1 MKKKYPEVLL
11 LTKAI
16 LPAAHCRYEYL
27 KKTVAVFLF
36 AFSIAITAI
45 AAPPPPGNDICTS
58 ATLLTSATACT
69 NTAGTLFNATATAAL
84 PACGNANSAD
94 VWYRFVAQTAYP
106 SIKLSAVGTDLNT
119 ASPRI
124 QLFSGVC
131 GSLVQNVCG
140 AALTTT
146 PATSLTVG
154 NTYYVRITTNTNTG
168 VPVAGAWG
176 FNICIVDLPDLCSN
190 AILLTSNTT
199 CSNTAGTLLNAT
211 PTAALPACGNA
222 GSADVWYK
230 FVAKTAFPKVTL
242 SNVGTDLNGA
252 SPRTQIF
259 SGVCGSLVQNI
270 CGTGLTTIPA
280 TGLTI
285 GSTYYVRV
293 TTNTNTGVQTTGAWG
308 FNICITDVP
317 DFCTNAQLLTSG
329 ITCVNT
335 AGTLLNAS
343 ATPALPACGNA
354 ASPDVWYKFVA
365 KTAYPTVTLSS
376 AGTNLNTAVPLTQIF
391 SGACGSLVQNICNNT
406 LTTTPATG
414 LTIGATYYVR
424 ITTQNLS
431 ALVSSGTYD
440 FNICITDPPDVCATA
455 ALLTSGTSCVNT
467 AGTLLKS
474 SPTASLPACGNA
486 GSADVWYK
494 FVAQTGF
501 PTITLSAVG
510 ANLSAAAPMTQIFS
524 GACGSL
530 TQIVCSNTLATT
542 PAGALTIGTTY
553 YVRITTNTNT
563 GFLTTGAWSFN
574 ICITDLND
582 ACGTATLLTSGI
594 TCVNTAGSF
603 INSTPTTGLP
613 ACGNAGSAD
622 VWYQF
627 VAQTAF
633 PTVTLSGVGANLSG
647 ATPITQILTGNCGAL
662 LQVACGNT
670 LSTIPTIALTPGA
683 TYYVRITTN
692 TNTGNVTSGA
702 WGFNICITDPNDDCA
717 TATLLTSAAA
727 CSNTAGSLLFATQTA
742 ASLPACGN
750 ASSPDVWYK
759 FVAQTTFPVV
769 NLSSVG
775 ANFSAAGPRIQI
787 FSGTCGALVQN
798 VCGTTLSTASATA
811 LTVGTTYYV
820 RITTNTNTGVPTTG
834 AWDFNICIT
843 DPNDICASATLLT
856 SGSNCVNTAGSLLNA
871 TSTASLPVC
880 GNPNSA
886 DVWYKF
892 VAQSAFPTVALS
904 SVGASLSTASPMI
917 QIFSGTCGLL
927 TQNVCAATLSTMPAT
942 ALTIG
947 STYYVRIT
955 TSTNTGVP
963 TSGTWGFNICIT
975 DPPDICATAALLISG
990 GTCNITA
997 GTLLNATATP
1007 LVAAACANVNSADV
1021 WYRFVAQSTFPTVAL
1036 SNVGANLNTAGPR
1049 IQIFSGAS
1057 CASLTQN
1064 VCGTT
1069 LAVKPATALTV
1080 GTIYYVRILTNTN
1093 TGVPTT
1099 GAWDFNICI
1108 TDLPDDCANAATLT
1122 SSTACNNT
1130 RGTLL
1135 NATVTPAGSLPAA
1148 ACGNTNSAD
1157 VWYKFVAKT
1166 AYPLVTLSNPGA
1178 NFNAAGPRVQVL
1190 SNICSN
1196 AATVFYCGISPARP
1210 TSALTPGTTYF
1221 VRITTNTN
1229 TGNITTG
1236 TWDFDIC
1243 ITDPPDI
1250 CDSAILL
1257 TSGTACVNTAGS
1269 LLFATAS
1276 SPVVPGSCGIAASP
1290 DVWYKFVAQ
1299 TAYPQINLS
1308 TIGNNLRTNGRVHL
1322 LTGTCGALTSV
1333 YCHNIPNSASTTLN
1347 TAVNPGGAGLNVGQ
1361 TYFVRITH
1369 NTLAATVTSGTY
1381 DFNICITNP
1390 PAAKV
1395 EFGKSYD
1402 NIMLSNKNGGS
1413 VKPGDT
1419 LVFKTELVINAGTI
1433 DSLMYI
1439 DTLYNGRGV
1448 RLVPGSISLQTNEGV
1463 LYKAYT
1469 DAFAD
1474 FANDGGYRYTNGLDT
1489 IIRINMGTGA
1499 SATARGSLSVSSKP
1513 SNYNVACI
1521 VMATYKGV
1529 VYAPY
1534 DTKIGYKTGGFQYRD
1549 VATGN
1554 FTTTKHFADTLL
1566 VYNAATVC
1574 PDAFSPTNLIGDE
1587 FGGTFGTAKLRDRG
1601 VSSNVPPVYGYQ
1613 AFNGPAQGPNDY
1625 YYSIANNTSNDFTA
1639 LQNYAKP
1646 HSGSAP
1652 NKYRVFGVWD
1662 ITGDHTNATNLANGN
1677 KPCDTTQPVS
1687 ATNPCGYMLVVN
1699 SAYHTDTVFQYTATN
1714 LCENTYYE
1722 ISAWF
1727 KNICARCSCDSNG
1740 TGNTSTS
1747 PVYIAGT
1754 PGDSSGVKPN
1764 ISFDIAG
1771 INYYST
1777 GNLQHLGLGNGP
1789 GWTQKSDT
1797 ANKWV
1802 RRGFV
1807 YKLAPGASSIS
1818 FTLTNQAPG
1827 GGGNDWAIDDI
1838 AIKTCS
1844 PGLTYSPSV
1853 SPVTCVGNPILVQST
1868 VTSLYNIFKYYK
1880 WQRKPVSG
1888 GGWITLS
1895 TDSAAPVWNGTAYQY
1910 TSSYNVLG
1918 ATFADNGDQ
1927 YRLVVATT
1935 IANLSGTTCVYT
1947 DVVPITL
1954 TVLPSCVLEID
1965 FLSVS
1970 GRLEDNKGRI
1980 TWLTSKEDGSVKY
1993 ELQKSTDGIS
2003 FATIANIDGYKN
2015 PSFSNNQYNYLDNAV
2030 VNGKVY
2036 YRVVMINTAGTKK
2049 YSRVIQLQVATND
2062 FELLNV
2068 VNPFTSQLNFDIN
2081 STIKGEAAIQ
2091 LLDQTGRM
2099 ILKQQSLVY
2108 KGVNAIAIPNTQ
2120 KLSGGIY
2127 ILRVENNGVIYTRKV
2142 VKL

>member
-1 MKKKYPEVLL
+1 MKKMYLEVLCFIKTL
-11 LTKAI
+11 PYGSCRHLTS
-16 LPAAHCRYEYL
+16 L
-27 KKTVAVFLF
+27 KKT
-36 AFSIAITAI
+36 IAIFSVSFFAAFTAL
-45 AAPPPPGNDICTS
+45 AAPPANDICTS
-58 ATLLTSATACT
+58 ATLLTSATTCT
-69 NTAGTLFNATATAAL
+69 NTAGTLLNATATAAL
-84 PACGNANSAD
+84 PACGNASSAD
-94 VWYRFVAQTAYP
+94 VWYRFIAQTAYP
-106 SIKLSAVGTDLNT
+106 TIKLSAVGTDLNT

-124 QLFSGVC
+124 QLFSGAC
-131 GSLVQNVCG
+131 GSLIQNVCG
-140 AALTTT
+140 ATLITT
-146 PATSLTVG
+146 PATALTVG
-154 NTYYVRITTNTNTG
+154 TAYYVRITTNTNTG
-168 VPVAGAWG
+168 VPAAGAWG
-176 FNICIVDLPDLCSN
+176 FNICIVDLPDFCSN

-199 CSNTAGTLLNAT
+199 CANTGGTLLNAA
-211 PTAALPACGNA
+211 PTASLPACGNA

-230 FVAKTAFPKVTL
+230 FVAKTAFPTVTL
-242 SNVGTDLNGA
+242 SNVGTDLNAA
-252 SPRTQIF
+252 SPRIQIF
-259 SGVCGSLVQNI
+259 SGACGALVQNV

-285 GSTYYVRV
+285 GSTYYIRV

-308 FNICITDVP
+308 FNICVTDVP
-317 DFCTNAQLLTSG
+317 DFCSNAQLLTSG
-329 ITCVNT
+329 ISCVNT

-343 ATPALPACGNA
+343 ATAALPACGNA

-376 AGTNLNTAVPLTQIF
+376 VGANLNTAVPLTQIF
-391 SGACGSLVQNICNNT
+391 SGTCASLTQNICNNT
-406 LTTTPATG
+406 LTTIPATG
-414 LTIGATYYVR
+414 LTIGTTYYIR

-455 ALLTSGTSCVNT
+455 ALLTSGTTCINT
-467 AGTLLKS
+467 VGTLLKS
-474 SPTASLPACGNA
+474 SPTAGLPACGNA
-486 GSADVWYK
+486 GSADAWYK

-501 PTITLSAVG
+501 PTITLSSVG
-510 ANLSAAAPMTQIFS
+510 ANLSAATPLTQLFS
-524 GACGSL
+524 GTCGAL
-530 TQIVCSNTLATT
+530 TQIVCNNTLTTT
-542 PAGALTIGTTY
+542 PAAALTIGATY

-563 GFLTTGAWSFN
+563 GFLTTGTWGFN

-582 ACGTATLLTSGI
+582 VCGTATLLTSGI
-594 TCVNTAGSF
+594 ACVNTAGTL
-603 INSTPTTGLP
+603 INSTPTAGLP

-633 PTVTLSGVGANLSG
+633 PIVTLSGVGANLSG

-750 ASSPDVWYK
+750 ANSPDVWYK

-775 ANFSAAGPRIQI
+775 ANFSAAGPRTQI

-798 VCGTTLSTASATA
+798 VCGATLSTAPVTA

-834 AWDFNICIT
+834 AWGFNICIT

-856 SGSNCVNTAGSLLNA
+856 SGNNCVNTAGSLLNA
-871 TSTASLPVC
+871 TSTGFLPVC

-892 VAQSAFPTVALS
+892 IAQSAFPTVALS
-904 SVGASLSTASPMI
+904 NVGANFSAATPRI
-917 QIFSGTCGLL
+917 QIFSGTCASL
-927 TQNVCAATLSTMPAT
+927 TQNVCVAALSTMPAT

-963 TSGTWGFNICIT
+963 TTGAWDFNICIT
-975 DPPDICATAALLISG
+975 DPPDICATAALLTSAGICSS
-990 GTCNITA
+990 TA

-1007 LVAAACANVNSADV
+1007 LVPAACANVNSADV
-1021 WYRFVAQSTFPTVAL
+1021 WYKFVAQSTFPTVAL
-1036 SNVGANLNTAGPR
+1036 SNVGANFNAATPR

-1064 VCGTT
+1064 VCGTALT
-1069 LAVKPATALTV
+1069 VKPATALTP
-1080 GTIYYVRILTNTN
+1080 GTTYYVRILTNTN

-1148 ACGNTNSAD
+1148 TCGNNGSAD
-1157 VWYKFVAKT
+1157 VWYQFVAKT
-1166 AYPLVTLSNPGA
+1166 AYPLVTLSNPGV
-1178 NFNAAGPRVQVL
+1178 NFSGASPRIQVL
-1190 SNICSN
+1190 SNICSS
-1196 AATVFYCGISPARP
+1196 AATVFYCGTSPARP
-1210 TSALTPGTTYF
+1210 ASALTPGTTYL
-1221 VRITTNTN
+1221 VRITTNSS
-1229 TGNITTG
+1229 TGTITTG

-1250 CDSAILL
+1250 CDSAIIL
-1257 TSGTACVNTAGS
+1257 TSGTTCVNTAGS
-1269 LLFATAS
+1269 LLYATAS
-1276 SPVVPGSCGIAASP
+1276 ATAVPGSCGIAAAP

-1308 TIGNNLRTNGRVHL
+1308 SIGNLLQSNGRVHL

-1333 YCHNIPNSASTTLN
+1333 YCHTIPASASTTLN
-1347 TAVNPGGAGLNVGQ
+1347 TAVNPGGAGLTVGQ
-1361 TYFVRITH
+1361 TYFVRVTH
-1369 NTLAATVTSGTY
+1369 NTLNVPVTSGNY
-1381 DFNICITNP
+1381 NFNICITNP
-1390 PAAKV
+1390 VAAKV

-1419 LVFKTELVINAGTI
+1419 LVFKIELVINAGTI

-1448 RLVPGSISLQTNEGV
+1448 RLVPNSISLQTNEGV

-1469 DAFAD
+1469 DAVAD
-1474 FANDGGYRYTNGLDT
+1474 DGGYRYTNGLDT

-1499 SATARGSLSVSSKP
+1499 SAAARGSLSSSSKP
-1513 SNYNVACI
+1513 SNFGVACI

-1534 DTKIGYKTGGFQYRD
+1534 NTKIGYKTGGFKYRD

-1554 FTTTKHFADTLL
+1554 FITTKHFADTLL
-1566 VYNAATVC
+1566 VYDAATVC
-1574 PDAFSPTNLIGDE
+1574 PDAFSPTNLVGDE
-1587 FGGTFGTAKLRDRG
+1587 FGGTFGLDNTPTAPLLNRNRVTLG
-1601 VSSNVPPVYGYQ
+1601 NVPPVYGYMPFTI
-1613 AFNGPAQGPNDY
+1613 AGGGPADY
-1625 YYSIANNTSNDFTA
+1625 FYTIATNTSPLIKT

-1646 HSGSAP
+1646 SPG
-1652 NKYRVFGVWD
+1652 NERLFNVWD
-1662 ITGDHTNATNLANGN
+1662 ITGDHTGATNTAKGN
-1677 KPCDTTQPVS
+1677 PPCDTTKPVS

-1699 SAYHTDTVFQYTATN
+1699 SAYHTDTVFQYNATN

-1727 KNICARCSCDSNG
+1727 KNVCARCSCDSNG
-1740 TGNTSTS
+1740 VGNTQSG
-1747 PVYIAGT
+1747 YIAGT

-1764 ISFDIAG
+1764 ISFDING

-1777 GNLQHLGLGNGP
+1777 SNLQHTGLGSGAT
-1789 GWTQKSDT
+1789 WTQKSDT

-1807 YKLAPGASSIS
+1807 YQLAPGATSMS

-1827 GGGNDWAIDDI
+1827 GGGNDWALDDI
-1838 AIKTCS
+1838 SIKTCS

-1853 SPVTCVGNPILVQST
+1853 SPITCAGNPILVQST

-1918 ATFADNGDQ
+1918 ATVADNGDQ

-1935 IANLSGTTCVYT
+1935 IANLSGTTCVST

-1970 GRLEDNKGRI
+1970 GRLESNKGLI
-1980 TWLTSKEDGSVKY
+1980 TWLTSKEEGPVKY
-1993 ELQKSTDGIS
+1993 ELQKGTDGTS

-2036 YRVVMINTAGTKK
+2036 YRVVMVNAAGTKK
-2049 YSRVIQLQVATND
+2049 YSRVIQLQSANTD

-2081 STIKGEAAIQ
+2081 STIKGEAAIL

-2099 ILKQQSLVY
+2099 ILRQQSLVY
-2108 KGVNAIAIPNTQ
+2108 KGVNAITIPNTQ

-2142 VKL
+2142 LKM